1 MKSGKKGEKLLTL
14 DRVNRPRVSDMS
26 QGSGG
31 QGAGSATQSNQMA
44 STGGGSKANPE
55 FPEQI
60 RQAQFYNDD
69 KIITVASGNKLY
81 FYQFELPIN
90 DKIRDDVKRL

>member
-31 QGAGSATQSNQMA
+31 QGAGSATQSN
-44 STGGGSKANPE
+44 
-55 FPEQI
+55 
-60 RQAQFYNDD
+60 
-69 KIITVASGNKLY
+69 
-81 FYQFELPIN
+81 
-90 DKIRDDVKRL
+90 